1 MRIPSLLLLF
11 FSLPLA
17 AQQVPDPDDILVTGP
32 RPQVLLVGSF
42 HFAYYDLDAHVTDKD
57 KRVNVMEPKR
67 QREMEALVDHIA
79 RFKPTAIAV
88 EAGPDTGWLMEHYRD
103 HQRTDSLPRADE
115 REQIGFRLMKRFGPP
130 NVHLVSKAG
139 PGVQNKTWHWLRHHD
154 VYGQTGLA
162 PSRVWFCLERHQK
175 RGHCERLGITHFIDD
190 RLDVLVHLRGVV
202 PYLYLFGEQRRGQ
215 AAPSWVQPVSDWPAA
230 TARILGDLASTEP
243 LGSSRR

>member
-1 MRIPSLLLLF
+1 MHPTVKPRLGI
-11 FSLPLA
+11 
-17 AQQVPDPDDILVTGP
+17 DIGK
-32 RPQVLLVGSF
+32 VLMAPIQG
-42 HFAYYDLDAHVTDKD
+42 
-57 KRVNVMEPKR
+57 
-67 QREMEALVDHIA
+67 
-79 RFKPTAIAV
+79 
-88 EAGPDTGWLMEHYRD
+88 G
-103 HQRTDSLPRADE
+103 RADTSFLSGTFE
-115 REQIGFRLMKRFGPP
+115 DAMRTPSAPHALACVGRVMKRFGPS